1 MCIKL
6 RAILML
12 QGPAMVAQLL
22 PLLRFLQAAGHHAS
36 KPAEPEHLIRLK
48 DFGLSP
54 APTESAGPATDA
66 ALGPQ
71 SSAHQPASAPGAAQ
85 AAAASAGADVEA
97 AAEAGAAAGPGPGL
111 HGADLAPVAVTGTSV
126 VQRLQESGE
135 SEVED
140 MDEDED
146 EFLDEEM
153 DDEGNAGATYML
165 HLPAQRCLTCQLH
178 AVKHMVDP

>member
-6 RAILML
+6 SAIFML

-22 PLLRFLQAAGHHAS
+22 PLLRFLQAAAHHAS
-36 KPAEPEHLIRLK
+36 KPAQPEHLIRLK

-66 ALGPQ
+66 GFGPQ
-71 SSAHQPASAPGAAQ
+71 GSANEPASAPGAGQ
-85 AAAASAGADVEA
+85 AAAASAGGDVEA
-97 AAEAGAAAGPGPGL
+97 AAEAGAAAGAGAGPGVD
-111 HGADLAPVAVTGTSV
+111 GADLAPVAVTGV

-165 HLPAQRCLTCQLH
+165 HLPARRCLTCRLC
-178 AVKHMVDP
+178 D